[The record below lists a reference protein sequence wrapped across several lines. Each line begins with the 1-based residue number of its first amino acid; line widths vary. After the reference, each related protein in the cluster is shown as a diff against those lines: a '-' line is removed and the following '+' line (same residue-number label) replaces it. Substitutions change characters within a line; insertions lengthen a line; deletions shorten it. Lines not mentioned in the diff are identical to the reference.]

1 MTKGLEVM
9 FPLHHRLSLR
19 FLCSI
24 VLLCFI
30 FYEPVFAQQ
39 TEPKPAPESEAET
52 RPIIRN
58 VIQGSGLPVP
68 RFVSLKSSKVNMR
81 VGPGREYPLEW
92 VYIRKGLPLKVIA
105 EFDVWRKVIDHEGG
119 TGWVH
124 SQLVSLKRQA
134 IVTDAFIKLRR
145 KPDLST
151 QAIAIAEKDVVMEIQ
166 FCEEKWCKLASEDV
180 KGWAPRDSFWGIME
194 GETLN

>member
-1 MTKGLEVM
+1 M
-9 FPLHHRLSLR
+9 FPLRHRLSLR
-19 FLCSI
+19 LLSSI
-24 VLLCFI
+24 VVLCFN

-39 TEPKPAPESEAET
+39 TEGKPAPDSQAET

-81 VGPGREYPLEW
+81 VGPGREYPLDW

-105 EFDVWRKVIDHEGG
+105 EFDVWRKVIDHEGE

-134 IVTDAFIKLRR
+134 IVTNAFIKLRR
-145 KPDLST
+145 KPDLSS
-151 QAIAIAEKDVVMEIQ
+151 QAVAIAEKDVVMEIQ
-166 FCEEKWCKLASEDV
+166 FCEEKWCKLASGDV
-180 KGWAPRDSFWGIME
+180 KGWAPRNSFWGIMK
-194 GETLN
+194 GESLD

>member
-1 MTKGLEVM
+1 MTEGLAAM
-9 FPLHHRLSLR
+9 FPLRYRLSLR
-19 FLCSI
+19 FLCCI
-24 VLLCFI
+24 MALWPN
-30 FYEPVFAQQ
+30 FYQPVFAQQ
-39 TEPKPAPESEAET
+39 KVSKPALGLEAET
-52 RPIIRN
+52 SPITRN

-81 VGPGREYPLEW
+81 VGPGREYPLDW

-105 EFDVWRKVIDHEGG
+105 EFDVWRKVIDHEGE

-145 KPDLST
+145 KPNLGA
-151 QAIAIAEKDVVMEIQ
+151 QAVAIVEKDVVMEIQ
-166 FCEEKWCKLASEDV
+166 FCEEKWCKLASAHV
-180 KGWAPRDSFWGIME
+180 KGWAPRNSFWGIME
-194 GETLN
+194 GEKLD

>member
-1 MTKGLEVM
+1 ML
-9 FPLHHRLSLR
+9 LLCHRLSLG
-19 FLCSI
+19 FLCGI
-24 VLLCFI
+24 MVLCSK
-30 FYEPVFAQQ
+30 FYQPVFAQQ
-39 TEPKPAPESEAET
+39 TASKPTLGSEAET
-52 RPIIRN
+52 RPITRN

-81 VGPGREYPLEW
+81 IGPGREYPLDW

-145 KPDLST
+145 KPDLG
-151 QAIAIAEKDVVMEIQ
+151 APAVAIAEKDVVMEIQ
-166 FCEEKWCKLASEDV
+166 FCEEKWCKLASADV
-180 KGWAPRDSFWGIME
+180 KGWAPRNSFWGIMD
-194 GETLN
+194 GESLD

>member
-1 MTKGLEVM
+1 M
-9 FPLHHRLSLR
+9 FPLRHRLSSG
-19 FLCSI
+19 FLCGI
-24 VLLCFI
+24 MVLCSNF
-30 FYEPVFAQQ
+30 FQPVFAQQ
-39 TEPKPAPESEAET
+39 TASKPSLGPEAET
-52 RPIIRN
+52 RPITRN
-58 VIQGSGLPVP
+58 IIQGSGLPVP

-81 VGPGREYPLEW
+81 VGPGREYPLDW

>member
-1 MTKGLEVM
+1 M
-9 FPLHHRLSLR
+9 FSLR
-19 FLCSI
+19 NRISLGFLSGIMILCSNS
-24 VLLCFI
+24 
-30 FYEPVFAQQ
+30 YQPVFAQQ
-39 TEPKPAPESEAET
+39 SATYPALGSEAET
-52 RPIIRN
+52 NLITRN

-81 VGPGREYPLEW
+81 VGPGREYPLDW

-105 EFDVWRKVIDHEGG
+105 EFDVWRKVIDHEGE

-145 KPDLST
+145 KPNLGA
-151 QAIAIAEKDVVMEIQ
+151 QAAAIVEKDVVMEIQ
-166 FCEEKWCKLASEDV
+166 FCEEKWCKLASADV
-180 KGWAPRDSFWGIME
+180 KGWAPRNSFWGIME
-194 GETLN
+194 GESLD